1 MEDIARQTGVS
12 GATVSNVL
20 RGRGSVGAETA
31 RRVRA
36 AALELGYRP
45 NLFARALAE
54 GRAPTIALFFT
65 NITNPFY
72 PQFALEA
79 EHAARRRDHFLLVCN
94 AATPDGTLDTAYLG
108 AVAGRL
114 SEGLIVLGSDL
125 GREDLLAMLPDGVPA
140 VLSTW
145 EEPDAYPSKPC
156 VTVDF
161 RAAGR
166 LAAEHLVEL
175 GHRQI
180 GILTGGHDRTTI
192 HSARLAG
199 AVAALRAACV
209 RVPEARIAIDEDSIG
224 GGYRAACRLLDG
236 GSAVTALLATNDLL
250 AIGAL
255 QAAAERH
262 VPVPGTLS
270 IIGITDIWMAA
281 EMRPALTTID
291 ISTRALAEG
300 SVNLLLDL
308 ITDPESVPSGGLRVV
323 GTPRLV
329 RRASTAPPST

>member
-1 MEDIARQTGVS
+1 M
-12 GATVSNVL
+12 
-20 RGRGSVGAETA
+20 
-31 RRVRA
+31 RA
-36 AALELGYRP
+36 AARELGYRP

-54 GRAPTIALFFT
+54 RRAPTIALFVT

-94 AATPDGTLDTAYLG
+94 AARPDGTLDTAYLD

-125 GREDLLAMLPDGVPA
+125 GRGNLLAMLPDGVPA
-140 VLSTW
+140 VLSIW
-145 EEPDAYPSKPC
+145 EDPDAYPSKPC

-166 LAAEHLVEL
+166 LAAGHLVEL
-175 GHRQI
+175 GHRAV
-180 GILTGGHDRTTI
+180 GILAGGTGGHAIHTT
-192 HSARLAG
+192 RLPG
-199 AVAALRAACV
+199 AIAALQQAGLDMA
-209 RVPEARIAIDEDSIG
+209 EARIAIDEDSIG
-224 GGYRAACRLLDG
+224 GGYRAACRLLD
-236 GSAVTALLATNDLL
+236 SDPDITALLATNDLL

-255 QAAAERH
+255 QAAAERGLA
-262 VPVPGTLS
+262 VPDALS
-270 IIGITDIWMAA
+270 IIGITNIWMAA

-291 ISTRALAEG
+291 IATRSLAEC

-308 ITDPESVPSGGLRVV
+308 ITDPDRVPQGAHRVV
-323 GTPRLV
+323 GAPRLI
-329 RRASTAPPST
+329 RRASTAPPAT